1 MDSLYALYTTGSL
14 GPKMLKA
21 KYDRKDIKLLAA
33 KKTTCIEVNTPS
45 TNEDAKNAKNTML
58 RKWDQHL

>member
-1 MDSLYALYTTGSL
+1 
-14 GPKMLKA
+14 MLKA

-45 TNEDAKNAKNTML
+45 TNENAKNAKNTML
-58 RKWDQHL
+58 TKWDQHL